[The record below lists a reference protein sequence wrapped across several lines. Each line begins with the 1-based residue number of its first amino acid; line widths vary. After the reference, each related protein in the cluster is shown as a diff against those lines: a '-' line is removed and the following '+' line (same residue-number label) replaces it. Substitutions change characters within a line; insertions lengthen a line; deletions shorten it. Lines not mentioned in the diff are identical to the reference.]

1 MTVIVEAYVYDS
13 RANLVQEVFTD
24 SATTPLTNRNLCT
37 YNTQNH
43 NTLGQLL
50 LQRTARPGAGLV
62 SETLDLRGLPA
73 GVFSVRLH
81 TPESTII
88 KRLVKE

>member
-1 MTVIVEAYVYDS
+1 METYVYDS
-13 RANLVQEVFTD
+13 QANLVQEVFTD
-24 SATTPLTNRNLCT
+24 SATAQITNRSLYT
-37 YNTQNH
+37 YNAQDR

-50 LQRTARPGAGLV
+50 LQRTAQPGTGLV

-81 TPESTII
+81 TPESTIV